1 MNLIFWLKSNMLQSK
16 VQFFTLVDSYNGV
29 VIHFFLFTTEKRI
42 QDSPMNGIA
51 GFTTDCLNITGN
63 MADDSLLTRILQ
75 SVFFRNAKGK
85 AGKYAGNTTRLIELA
100 KEVVNKLQT
109 VGVKG
114 NLAEFQSGVQ
124 LLIRMVRAYASGEY
138 RAISWKSMVSIVAVL
153 IYFVSPID
161 LIPDFLPV
169 IGITDDVALVIWLI
183 KTLGDE
189 IQKFGDWE
197 KQEKTI
203 NIG

>member
-1 MNLIFWLKSNMLQSK
+1 MN
-16 VQFFTLVDSYNGV
+16 D
-29 VIHFFLFTTEKRI
+29 E
-42 QDSPMNGIA
+42 
-51 GFTTDCLNITGN
+51 
-63 MADDSLLTRILQ
+63 SLLARILQ
-75 SVFFRNAKGK
+75 SVFFRKAKGK
-85 AGKYAGNTTRLIELA
+85 AGRYAGNASRLIELA

-109 VGVKG
+109 VGFKG

-138 RAISWKSMVSIVAVL
+138 RAISWKSLVSIVAVL

-189 IQKFGDWE
+189 IDKFSSWE

>member
-1 MNLIFWLKSNMLQSK
+1 MN
-16 VQFFTLVDSYNGV
+16 D
-29 VIHFFLFTTEKRI
+29 E
-42 QDSPMNGIA
+42 
-51 GFTTDCLNITGN
+51 
-63 MADDSLLTRILQ
+63 SLLNRILQ
-75 SVFFRNAKGK
+75 SVFFRKAKGK
-85 AGKYAGNTTRLIELA
+85 AGRYAGNTTRLIELA
-100 KEVVNKLQT
+100 KEVMHKLQT
-109 VGVKG
+109 VGFKG
-114 NLAEFQSGVQ
+114 NLTEFQNGVQ
-124 LLIRMVRAYASGEY
+124 LLIRMLRAYASGEY
-138 RAISWKSMVSIVAVL
+138 RAISWKSMASVVAVL

-189 IQKFGDWE
+189 ITKFSSWE

>member
-1 MNLIFWLKSNMLQSK
+1 MN
-16 VQFFTLVDSYNGV
+16 
-29 VIHFFLFTTEKRI
+29 HE
-42 QDSPMNGIA
+42 
-51 GFTTDCLNITGN
+51 
-63 MADDSLLTRILQ
+63 SLLNRILQ
-75 SVFFRNAKGK
+75 SVFFRKAQGK
-85 AGKYAGNTTRLIELA
+85 AGRYAGNTTRLIELA
-100 KEVVNKLQT
+100 KEVVQKLQT
-109 VGVKG
+109 VGFKG
-114 NLAEFQSGVQ
+114 NLAEFQNGVQ
-124 LLIRMVRAYASGEY
+124 LLIRMLRAYASGEY
-138 RAISWKSMVSIVAVL
+138 RAISWKSMVSVVAVL

-189 IQKFGDWE
+189 TTKFSNWE

>member
-1 MNLIFWLKSNMLQSK
+1 MN
-16 VQFFTLVDSYNGV
+16 D
-29 VIHFFLFTTEKRI
+29 E
-42 QDSPMNGIA
+42 
-51 GFTTDCLNITGN
+51 
-63 MADDSLLTRILQ
+63 SLLSRILQ
-75 SVFFRNAKGK
+75 SVFFKKTKGK
-85 AGKYAGNTTRLIELA
+85 AGSYAGNASRLIELA
-100 KEVVNKLQT
+100 KDVVNKLQT
-109 VGVKG
+109 VGFKG
-114 NLAEFQSGVQ
+114 NLAEFQNGVQ

-138 RAISWKSMVSIVAVL
+138 RAISWKSLVSIVAVL

-189 IQKFGDWE
+189 INKFSNWE